1 MADLVERLGEYS
13 PKMVFAGEFHML
25 TDTGTAGEAVN
36 QWDIIMLDAATGN
49 VKRATTAG
57 IDTVVGIAATAA
69 AKNDPVVYYMTGE
82 FFTDAI
88 GMNDI
93 EEATAKAALRK
104 LSIFLR

>member
-1 MADLVERLGEYS
+1 
-13 PKMVFAGEFHML
+13 
-25 TDTGTAGEAVN
+25 
-36 QWDIIMLDAATGN
+36 
-49 VKRATTAG
+49 
-57 IDTVVGIAATAA
+57 
-69 AKNDPVVYYMTGE
+69 MTGE